1 MPSVEFRDKKVRDE
15 MKMLFSTAMVGGVV
29 AGSAVAGVS
38 PWRQF
43 DAAIDPA
50 GDSVWANTGTAQ
62 TGQAQNFNFATAQ
75 TASAVSNPLVPGI
88 SAAYEIGTTG
98 AIAGANWSFFGQDG
112 GGRAN
117 FAQNSFEVFF
127 RVDNLSGN
135 HLIMEIGGSGA
146 GLSLGMEGNN
156 LIWASNPGGAGT
168 DDTVS
173 VSTGIGT
180 GWHHAVGV
188 WNRDSLTTSLYLN
201 GALVG
206 DVALSAGT
214 TGWVGG
220 NEATLGGVNT
230 SAATTMDLM
239 SLTDFDGAI
248 AAFNYYNEGLSA
260 EQIEANFNAVFVPA
274 PASAVLLAAGLVG
287 TRRRR

>member
-1 MPSVEFRDKKVRDE
+1 
-15 MKMLFSTAMVGGVV
+15 MKFTTMTWATLAITAGT
-29 AGSAVAGVS
+29 AAAGVS

-50 GDSVWANTGTAQ
+50 GDTVWANTGTAQ
-62 TGQAQNFNFATAQ
+62 TGQAQNFTFATPQ
-75 TASAVSNPLVPGI
+75 SAVAVSDPFAPGI
-88 SAAYEIGTTG
+88 TAAYEIGTTG
-98 AIAGANWSFFGQDG
+98 AIAGANWSFFGQAG

-146 GLSLGMEGNN
+146 GVSLGMSDGT
-156 LIWASNPGGAGT
+156 LTWASNPGGAGT
-168 DDTVS
+168 DTTHE
-173 VSTGIGT
+173 VSTGITT

-188 WNRDSLTTSLYLN
+188 WNRDTLSTALYLD
-201 GALVG
+201 GQFAG
-206 DVALSAGT
+206 DVALAAGT

-230 SAATTMDLM
+230 SAATNMDLM
-239 SLTDFDGAI
+239 SITEFDGAI
-248 AAFNYYNEGLSA
+248 AAFNYYKEELSA
-260 EQIEANFNAVFVPA
+260 AQIEAIYNANFIPA
-274 PASAVLLAAGLVG
+274 PGTIALVAAAGLCT